1 MSDGREER
9 KEQEERRRWQEP
21 KDLDDELDRDW
32 PIDEER
38 ERRDSLAAGGG
49 AASRIGRPG
58 PAVNRSITHSSPSGP
73 SSVSG
78 FAASASYNR
87 LFT

>member
-21 KDLDDELDRDW
+21 KDFDDDLDRDW
-32 PIDEER
+32 PRDEER
-38 ERRDSLAAGGG
+38 ERWDSLAVPGGTVN
-49 AASRIGRPG
+49 RIGGLCQPL
-58 PAVNRSITHSSPSGP
+58 PRSVAHFAPRTP
-73 SSVSG
+73 SVSG

-87 LFT
+87 LFI